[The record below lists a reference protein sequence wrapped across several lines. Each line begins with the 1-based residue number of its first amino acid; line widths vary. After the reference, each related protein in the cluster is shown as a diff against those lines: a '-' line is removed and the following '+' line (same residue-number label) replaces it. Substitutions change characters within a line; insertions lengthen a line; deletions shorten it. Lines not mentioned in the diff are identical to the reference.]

1 MEDDSEWMKLPV
13 DQKCEHKAWKARL
26 TGYEEAL
33 KVFQRIDDEKS
44 SEWGKFLGLIK
55 KFVTESNAVA
65 QLKGLEAA
73 LAFVQ
78 NAHIANRLAG
88 EVVSGVVTKVFNQAK
103 VRARELGFEICLMF
117 IEIEKADAVQ
127 EELIKGID
135 NKNPKTVLACV
146 ETLRKSLCEFGA
158 KTVTLKPIVKVLP
171 KLFESRDKAVRDEA
185 RLLAVEVYRWIRDA
199 LRPSLQTLTPVQLKE
214 LEEEWGKVA
223 PGAPRP
229 SRFLRSQQQNQQ
241 KHVEAAVDEAEDVH
255 GNSDVE
261 DSVPHMDPYE
271 LLDPVDIL
279 SKLPKDFYEKME
291 SKKWQERKESLDA
304 LETLAKNPKLE
315 AGDYGDV
322 VRALKKVIAK
332 DANVMLVSLAAKCLA
347 GIATGLR
354 KKFGTYAGLVVS
366 ALLEKFKE
374 KKPHVVQTLQEA
386 IDAVFLT
393 TTLQSMSE
401 DVLAVMDNKNPSIKQ
416 QASLFLARSVRLSA
430 PGSLPKTLVKP
441 LCIALLKQVNDS
453 APEVRDAAFEVLAT
467 LMKVVGER
475 AVNPFLADVDKAKL
489 EKIKEFADKIQ
500 LAGSKKA
507 GEVKEKSVAAPQP
520 TPQASA
526 KPAGPTKKPPSAK
539 AAGAS
544 KKAKPAAG
552 GKRPDGGKN
561 KKAAEP
567 KAVETELSVEVCE
580 ERAAAVLPAT
590 CMQQLDSGNWKERL
604 ASMEEFL
611 KAVESMDGDE
621 MPCQALARMLAKK
634 PGWKETNFQVMGLK
648 LQVVAAVAHRGR
660 FSKTSALVV
669 LEALVDKVSD
679 VKCGGKAKDALTAI
693 GEACSLP
700 WTAEQ
705 VVSMAFTQKNPKNQ
719 AEALNWLSTAI
730 KEFGFKGVNVKA
742 FITNVKTAL
751 GATNPAVRTAAVSL
765 LGVMFLY
772 LGASLRVFFEDEKAA
787 LLSQIDTEFQ
797 RMQGQCAPAPSRG
810 SGRNEG
816 EEKEGE
822 ANEEGVDEAASDV
835 VDLLPRTD
843 ISEKITGDLT
853 EKISD
858 KNWKIRKEG
867 LDEVGA
873 IISEAK
879 FIKPTLGD
887 LPLALKARLA
897 DSNKILVQQTLGI
910 MQQLAT
916 AMGPGLKQHVK
927 ALGLPVITVLGD
939 GKNLV
944 RAAALNTMNAW
955 AEQTGMKE
963 WLEGEELSEELKKE
977 NHFLK
982 QELLGWLTERLAT
995 LRGGPSDLPLCLA
1008 PLYACLEDRNGE
1020 VRKKAQDALPLF
1032 MTHLGFDKMNK
1043 AAGKLKPASKDQ
1055 VVALLDKA
1063 RAAMPAKPAPL
1074 AKAAAGAPSVS
1085 RQAAVTA
1092 QVASTA
1098 CSGSDVTEDRVDVKT
1113 SKAAS
1118 APKGGKRRSQELN
1131 SSGGSS
1137 LNSSS
1142 LNSSLEKESTGAK
1155 APGCPLAKKRKRC
1168 SVVGKKPSAKGKEE
1182 EDLSGPLFILVP
1194 NRKEQRAKDEK
1205 SLKVLKWNFPSPR
1218 DEYVEQLRGQ
1228 MAPCV
1233 AKWLQDELFHADF
1246 HHHIKAIGAMTEH
1259 LEAEM
1264 ASMVSCLDLVL
1275 KWFTLRFFDTNTS
1288 VLMKALEFLK
1298 LLFPLL
1304 SQQDY
1309 RLSELEATAFI
1320 PYLILKMGESKDVV
1334 RKDVRFIMANLAK
1347 VYPAS
1352 RLFPLIMDGAKSKNS
1367 KQRSECLEELGCL
1380 ISLFGLSVCQPTPTK
1395 ALKEI
1400 AVHIGDRDTLVRN
1413 AALNTIV
1420 VVYNMVGEQIYKLVG
1435 NLSEKDLSMLEERIK
1450 RSAKETAKPVEDSK
1464 PCRTVPSHANASVLR
1479 RPADDNAAAKPRPPR
1494 SQGATGPND
1503 QEPPPFKV
1511 QLDLDFAQFE
1521 AGWTP
1526 VTSPVLLEHNLD
1538 DLPHDG
1544 MPLPQPRP
1552 RTHLQPSPAAAISM
1566 VIFKVASEDIN
1577 TSVQAFTQMD
1587 EVLQQ
1592 GERSQVVAG
1601 NVNQF
1606 LSATV
1611 QQLRLTHRVH
1621 LADQRVA
1628 KEAVPNLYSCIIGTV
1643 ITLLGVDVLALEM
1656 SSGVLKDLVE
1666 ALLTAMLDPRVAA
1679 LGQGSKV
1686 IGSINFLFRHL
1697 FEKADQTNILSAL
1710 LVLLQEALASSVSP
1724 NFSDYV
1730 MKCLWRINRF
1740 LPQNISKVNLDRIL
1754 LDIHNFKKMLSKE
1767 KQQRAP
1773 NDMTQRT
1780 LKTLLHTLCR
1790 LTGPKILEHLTLV
1803 NRSESDLEA
1812 QLKKALKPP
1821 ANKTGKA
1828 LEPAGQKSKAG
1839 LDLGQILKK
1848 ICSKKAAQEGLMELW
1863 EHKRT
1868 HPDVDLSSLPPTWQS
1883 FIESGLAKISAERR
1897 AECRPPTT
1905 GVKVSVDQPDLR
1917 LSDYMERFRRL
1928 CERPGI
1934 ENRPM
1939 EEPKNGSVKSPAR
1952 CASSLSSHTAFSGSS
1967 RPPKSP
1973 ARPAAPAPASS
1984 GSGSLDD
1991 IRRRLERMK
2000 NNR

>member
-33 KVFQRIDDEKS
+33 KIFQRIDDEKS

-135 NKNPKTVLACV
+135 NKNPKTILACV

-214 LEEEWGKVA
+214 LEEEWAKVA

-229 SRFLRSQQQNQQ
+229 SRFLRSQQQHQQQ

-255 GNSDVE
+255 GDSDVE

-279 SKLPKDFYEKME
+279 SKLPKDFHEKIE

-304 LETLAKNPKLE
+304 LETLSKNPKLE

-507 GEVKEKSVAAPQP
+507 GDAKEKSVAAPQP

-544 KKAKPAAG
+544 KAKPAAG

-590 CMQQLDSGNWKERL
+590 CMQQLDSGNWKDRL

-693 GEACSLP
+693 GEACTLP

-772 LGASLRVFFEDEKAA
+772 LGVSLRVFFEDEKAA

-797 RMQGQCAPAPSRG
+797 RMQGQSAPAPSRG
-810 SGRNEG
+810 SGRN
-816 EEKEGE
+816 EKEGE

-853 EKISD
+853 AKISD

-867 LDEVGA
+867 LDEVAA

-879 FIKPTLGD
+879 FIKPALGD

-897 DSNKILVQQTLGI
+897 DSNKILVQQTLSI

-977 NHFLK
+977 SHFLK

-1074 AKAAAGAPSVS
+1074 AKAAASAPSVS
-1085 RQAAVTA
+1085 RQAAVAA

-1098 CSGSDVTEDRVDVKT
+1098 CAGSDVTEDGVDVKT
-1113 SKAAS
+1113 SKAAA
-1118 APKGGKRRSQELN
+1118 APKGGK
-1131 SSGGSS
+1131 
-1137 LNSSS
+1137 
-1142 LNSSLEKESTGAK
+1142 GA
-1155 APGCPLAKKRKRC
+1155 A
-1168 SVVGKKPSAKGKEE
+1168 VGKKPSAKVKEE

-1246 HHHIKAIGAMTEH
+1246 HHHIKAINAMTEH

-1304 SQQDY
+1304 CQQDY
-1309 RLSELEATAFI
+1309 RLSELEANAFI

-1347 VYPAS
+1347 VYAVS

-1367 KQRSECLEELGCL
+1367 KQRSECLEELGCV
-1380 ISLFGLSVCQPTPTK
+1380 ISLSGVSVCQPTPAK

-1494 SQGATGPND
+1494 SQGATGPQD
-1503 QEPPPFKV
+1503 QEAPPFKV

-1538 DLPHDG
+1538 DLSPDA
-1544 MPLPQPRP
+1544 MPLALPRP
-1552 RTHLQPSPAAAISM
+1552 RTQLQTSPAAAISM

-1577 TSVQAFTQMD
+1577 TSMQAFTQMD
-1587 EVLQQ
+1587 EVLKQA
-1592 GERSQVVAG
+1592 ERSQAVAG

-1621 LADQRVA
+1621 LADQHVA

-1643 ITLLGVDVLALEM
+1643 ITLLGVDFLALEM

-1666 ALLTAMLDPRVAA
+1666 ALLTAMLDPRVEA

-1686 IGSINFLFRHL
+1686 ISSINYLFRHL

-1710 LVLLQEALASSVSP
+1710 LVLLQEALASSVSS

-1767 KQQRAP
+1767 KQQRPP

-1812 QLKKALKPP
+1812 QLKKALKAP
-1821 ANKTGKA
+1821 ANKTGQA

-1883 FIESGLAKISAERR
+1883 FIESGLAKISAEKR

-1905 GVKVSVDQPDLR
+1905 GLSMQGATEEKPASYRERMKAIMQVAGSYNEEALPSSGVNVSVDQPDLK
-1917 LSDYMERFRRL
+1917 LSDYMEKFRRL

-1934 ENRPM
+1934 ENRQM
-1939 EEPKNGSVKSPAR
+1939 EEPKSGSVKPPSR
-1952 CASSLSSHTAFSGSS
+1952 CASSLASHAAFSGSS

-1973 ARPAAPAPASS
+1973 ARPSAPS
-1984 GSGSLDD
+1984 GSSSLDD